1 MGECLRS
8 CGADLHE
15 ASGHDDSG
23 SVLAS
28 LRLLRA
34 ANPAVLM
41 TKGRGT
47 GRKVKG
53 GGKSRVNKDHRMA
66 APRRI
71 HKYRYDDICAAE
83 LRDGNYEAV
92 LAKKTVPD
100 IDKPGAGQFYCV
112 SCARYYVNE
121 AALTAHNT
129 SAKHRRRLKELTTKT
144 PYSHEEA
151 NAAAGRGATDR
162 GPVRSAP
169 APMSS

>member
-8 CGADLHE
+8 RDLHE
-15 ASGHDDSG
+15 ASRHDDRLC

-28 LRLLRA
+28 LCLL
-34 ANPAVLM
+34 PARRRQSS

-66 APRRI
+66 APRI

-121 AALTAHNT
+121 AALTAHNA

-151 NAAAGRGATDR
+151 NAAAGGGATDR

>member
-1 MGECLRS
+1 
-8 CGADLHE
+8 
-15 ASGHDDSG
+15 
-23 SVLAS
+23 
-28 LRLLRA
+28 
-34 ANPAVLM
+34 M
-41 TKGRGT
+41 TKGKRGT
-47 GRKVKG
+47 GRKVSG
-53 GGKSRVNKDHRMA
+53 GGKSRMNKDHRMA

-92 LAKKTVPD
+92 LARKTVPD

-151 NAAAGRGATDR
+151 NAAAGRGTTDR

>member
-1 MGECLRS
+1 M
-8 CGADLHE
+8 
-15 ASGHDDSG
+15 
-23 SVLAS
+23 
-28 LRLLRA
+28 
-34 ANPAVLM
+34 
-41 TKGRGT
+41 
-47 GRKVKG
+47 
-53 GGKSRVNKDHRMA
+53 NKDHRMA

-92 LAKKTVPD
+92 LARKTVPD

-151 NAAAGRGATDR
+151 NAAAGRGTTDR